1 MALLVPA
8 KLATAGYAESLRRY
22 LAGRCTTTVVAPL
35 DETAATTF
43 GAAVYPMAL
52 VVARVEPDAG
62 AMTGTRLGPRDPAHQ
77 VAQRVLQADGPWVLD
92 PDAAAVARRLEH
104 DFPTLARQ
112 WAPQLGVKTGADSLF
127 LVADPLPGT
136 RPVVRGRD
144 VARWEVTPRRHLLWT
159 HDASGRPLAQL
170 PEATAARLAPFADRL
185 QRRTDYHGGPVW
197 QLFRIALAVVPHR
210 VLWVDLAREILAVV
224 PPPEIVPLNTVYG
237 IATRCAADAHALAAL
252 LNTRWCTAL
261 GRLAADPARGG
272 FRRFNARVVG
282 RLPLPHA
289 SPVQWAA
296 LAELGRR
303 REAADTLVGELY
315 GLDAREQRALL
326 RLAPDPR

>member
-1 MALLVPA
+1 
-8 KLATAGYAESLRRY
+8 
-22 LAGRCTTTVVAPL
+22 
-35 DETAATTF
+35 
-43 GAAVYPMAL
+43 
-52 VVARVEPDAG
+52 
-62 AMTGTRLGPRDPAHQ
+62 
-77 VAQRVLQADGPWVLD
+77 
-92 PDAAAVARRLEH
+92 
-104 DFPTLARQ
+104 
-112 WAPQLGVKTGADSLF
+112 
-127 LVADPLPGT
+127 
-136 RPVVRGRD
+136 
-144 VARWEVTPRRHLLWT
+144 
-159 HDASGRPLAQL
+159 
-170 PEATAARLAPFADRL
+170 
-185 QRRTDYHGGPVW
+185 
-197 QLFRIALAVVPHR
+197 
-210 VLWVDLAREILAVV
+210 V

-237 IATRCAADAHALAAL
+237 IATRSAADAHALAAL

-289 SPVQWAA
+289 SPAQWAA